1 MRIVA
6 SVEARMH
13 SSRLP
18 GKVLKDICGKPVLWH
33 IVERLKR
40 AERVQDIVIATT
52 VNPKDDQ
59 IVEFADKLGVKI
71 FRGSEEDVLHR
82 LVDAHKMMKSDTIV
96 EITGDSPLIDPEIV
110 DQTIEL
116 YLNNDADYVSN
127 TLTRSYPIGIRT
139 QVFSLDLLSRCEK
152 ESYLPKDR
160 EHVTTHICKNPDK
173 FKLLNLEAPA
183 SQNFPKLRLT
193 LDYEE
198 DLNVIRK
205 IYEGLYFEK
214 PNFLL
219 RDVLHF
225 LSDHPD
231 IPEINRHCRQ
241 IHKAGA

>member
-1 MRIVA
+1 
-6 SVEARMH
+6 
-13 SSRLP
+13 
-18 GKVLKDICGKPVLWH
+18 
-33 IVERLKR
+33 
-40 AERVQDIVIATT
+40 
-52 VNPKDDQ
+52 
-59 IVEFADKLGVKI
+59 
-71 FRGSEEDVLHR
+71 
-82 LVDAHKMMKSDTIV
+82 
-96 EITGDSPLIDPEIV
+96 
-110 DQTIEL
+110 
-116 YLNNDADYVSN
+116 
-127 TLTRSYPIGIRT
+127 
-139 QVFSLDLLSRCEK
+139 
-152 ESYLPKDR
+152 
-160 EHVTTHICKNPDK
+160 VTTHICKNPDK

-241 IHKAGA
+241 IYKAGA